1 MVKRMFIFCIALLA
15 MLFLISCGGPKERK
29 AESVLDTPE
38 YHYNQGKKYL
48 GQDDLANAT
57 REFNEAKSLKAN
69 FAPAYEGLALVDIV
83 QKNYSEAD
91 KNIKKAL
98 SEDGNWIPAVVAR
111 GRWFSAQGQFEK
123 AVDELKD
130 AVDDV
135 DGSKSKFDKKAVKM
149 DALYHMGDAYKGW
162 GKYIEAQTTFQKILE
177 IDNTNTRASAA
188 IKELAE
194 YQAAVA
200 GQSPELKKIAQ
211 QKEVTRS
218 DVAVL
223 FVTELPLEKIF
234 RKSARKDAVT
244 FQAPSGGI
252 MGKKETEQ
260 TAPTTVATDVA
271 DNHWAKSFIDQALKT
286 GIIEKFPDETF
297 RPDAKVNRGE
307 FAKLIEHF
315 LVKAY
320 DDPGIET
327 QFFGSVS
334 PFADILNT
342 APVFNAV
349 MQVSSRGIMPGFED
363 GTFQILK
370 AVSGPEA
377 LNIIRN
383 LKAKF

>member
-1 MVKRMFIFCIALLA
+1 MLRKIFIFSLAVVA
-15 MLFLISCGGPKERK
+15 MLFLVSCGGPKERK

-48 GQDDLANAT
+48 DKDDLANAT

-69 FAPAYEGLALVDIV
+69 FAPAYEGLALVDIS
-83 QKNYSEAD
+83 QKNYTEAD

-98 SEDGNWIPAVVAR
+98 SEDGDWVPAEVAR
-111 GRWFSAQGQFEK
+111 GRWYSVQGKFEK

-149 DALYHMGDAYKGW
+149 DALYQLGDAYKGW

-177 IDNTNTRASAA
+177 IDNTNVKASAA

-211 QKEVTRS
+211 QKEVTRA

-234 RKSARKDAVT
+234 RKSPRKDAMT
-244 FQAPSGGI
+244 FTPPSGGI
-252 MGKKETEQ
+252 MGKKETAP
-260 TAPTTVATDVA
+260 TAPTAVAADVP
-271 DNHWAKSFIDQALKT
+271 DNHWAKSFIDQALQT

-297 RPDAKVNRGE
+297 RPDATVNRGE

-334 PFADILNT
+334 PFSDILNT

-349 MQVSSRGIMPGFED
+349 MQVSSRGIMPGYED